1 MTWPRNSNRR
11 GQIIGQVTA
20 DISVEGP
27 HREGGRHT
35 VYDLG
40 GKRIPIARHTDIAD
54 QMAEVIFKQAAEK
67 LGKGWWNA

>member
-1 MTWPRNSNRR
+1 MTKRR
-11 GQIIGQVTA
+11 DLIKLIA
-20 DISVEGP
+20 DAAAEAGIPFGV

-40 GKRIPIARHTDIAD
+40 GKRIPIARHADIAD

-67 LGKGWWNA
+67 LGKGWWKA